1 MPIPEPAMQRRFAS
15 YSLIIVV
22 SCLLGACGFQ
32 LRGTGDGAALPDSW
46 KSMQLVTGNPN
57 GELSRAVQTVFA
69 TNGVQW
75 SAPAGAN
82 YTLLLGPE
90 RFSQSTLS
98 LNSAARVS
106 QLELTLQA
114 RFSVQDAQNREA
126 MPETTASVI
135 RQMENDPYN
144 AMGKAEE
151 VRILKDEMRT
161 ELAQQIMRR
170 IGFFATSSP

>member
-1 MPIPEPAMQRRFAS
+1 MQRRFAS

-82 YTLLLGPE
+82 FTLLLVLLHLAGVA
-90 RFSQSTLS
+90 LAS
-98 LNSAARVS
+98 LQHGENLVRSMITGDK
-106 QLELTLQA
+106 QQEL
-114 RFSVQDAQNREA
+114 
-126 MPETTASVI
+126 P
-135 RQMENDPYN
+135 
-144 AMGKAEE
+144 
-151 VRILKDEMRT
+151 
-161 ELAQQIMRR
+161 
-170 IGFFATSSP
+170 